1 MRVGDVR
8 YEFRVKGHGGDAE
21 LVAREQGL
29 EVATA
34 PTRTVLR
41 CRVPDQ
47 PALAGL
53 LAWIQLL
60 GLELI
65 EVRRLP
71 RSEGR

>member
-1 MRVGDVR
+1 MGAVR
-8 YEFRVKGHGGDAE
+8 YELRVKGPSGHAE
-21 LVAREQGL
+21 LVAREEGL

-41 CRVPDQ
+41 GRLPDQ

-53 LAWIQLL
+53 LARIQLL

-71 RSEGR
+71 HDGR

>member
-1 MRVGDVR
+1 VGDVR
-8 YEFRVKGHGGDAE
+8 YEFRVKGHGGDAD

-41 CRVPDQ
+41 CRLPDQ

-71 RSEGR
+71 RGEDR